1 MKKKLGTFLFII
13 SSIFSLSS
21 CQDKKDKI
29 IIEREENITDFIKLS
44 STDYGTMIRNKRSF
58 ILTYGSQ
65 CVCYTNFKDVLRNIM
80 KNNDLRMYEMNIN
93 DLDKVVSYKEVKTY
107 DPGLLLVQNG
117 IIQYSFDVN
126 KKWEKEIYASDMN
139 KAAQSVKKNL
149 EKYCYFNSPFYEVN
163 KEKALEKINSKET
176 VYIYYM
182 RNTCSD
188 CKLFHRYFLNDW
200 ILKGQ
205 YDPTKKIY
213 NFDIDPYREVDEAY
227 NETESYIEF
236 KNTFQLSVAG
246 NPHFGYKTGVVPT
259 VQKYENGQLIKM
271 AVIYNDDINM
281 ENMTVVSGYYKDAP
295 FLNKGFEDE
304 LDYRQSTT
312 PFYQEKFL
320 EVIDEKK

>member
-1 MKKKLGTFLFII
+1 MKKKLGIFLFII

-163 KEKALEKINSKET
+163 KEKALEKINS
-176 VYIYYM
+176 
-182 RNTCSD
+182 NG
-188 CKLFHRYFLNDW
+188 
-200 ILKGQ
+200 IL
-205 YDPTKKIY
+205 Y
-213 NFDIDPYREVDEAY
+213 
-227 NETESYIEF
+227 
-236 KNTFQLSVAG
+236 
-246 NPHFGYKTGVVPT
+246 
-259 VQKYENGQLIKM
+259 
-271 AVIYNDDINM
+271 
-281 ENMTVVSGYYKDAP
+281 
-295 FLNKGFEDE
+295 
-304 LDYRQSTT
+304 
-312 PFYQEKFL
+312 
-320 EVIDEKK
+320 